1 MGDINIRRLAKD
13 IRSIMKEPI
22 ENIYYIHDETDM
34 TRGYALIIGPNDTPY
49 SYGYYFFEFS
59 FPSNYPF
66 APPIVKF
73 CTNDGLTR
81 FNPNLYVCGKV
92 CLSILNTW
100 KGEGWSSCQ
109 NIRSVLLS
117 LQCALNDTP
126 LLNEPG
132 ITTAHPDYHYYN
144 TMLQYKNIEIAILGI
159 INEKYLDKRFL
170 IFWDRILEHYRR
182 DRDAILDIINVLS
195 YKLHD
200 NSIHKFSIYS
210 AQYHVNFNSLRQGMI
225 LADQKINQFYDI
237 TNNISNLK
245 I

>member
-34 TRGYALIIGPNDTPY
+34 TRGYALIIGPNGTPY
-49 SYGYYFFEFS
+49 SYGYYFFEFR

-66 APPIVKF
+66 VPPVVKF

-159 INEKYLDKRFL
+159 INGKYLDNRFL
-170 IFWDRILEHYRR
+170 IFWDKVLEHYRR
-182 DRDAILDIINVLS
+182 DRDTIVDTINVLS
-195 YKLHD
+195 NKLDD
-200 NSIHKFSIYS
+200 NSINKFSIYS
-210 AQYHVNFNSLRQGMI
+210 SHYRVNFNGLRQGVIM
-225 LADQKINQFYDI
+225 ADQKINRFNDI
-237 TNNISNLK
+237 TNDITKLK